1 MSDFRCSAAS
11 AEDDEQLAGTAPT
24 ETELLL
30 VEAPG
35 PWGHDAIVENR
46 LPAPVREHLAA
57 LDGTKVLL
65 LRRPRGRRGP
75 GTRVFRARRE
85 GAGFAVT
92 TTVLPDPLD
101 LVDLD
106 LATLVPYDGP
116 LWLVCTN
123 GRRDRCCAEIGRPIA
138 EALGLRW
145 PEGTWETTHLGG
157 HRFSGT
163 LLALPSGFTL
173 GRLDASSAGDL
184 CEALERGDVP
194 IEHCRGR
201 AGLPAPAQVKE
212 LHVLAGGSPDVE
224 VVAHPGPLR
233 RQSCGSPKEK
243 PTTRYEIR
251 SASSA

>member
-1 MSDFRCSAAS
+1 MPDFRCSAAS
-11 AEDDEQLAGTAPT
+11 AEDDESLAGTALT
-24 ETELLL
+24 DTDLLL

-35 PWGHDAIVENR
+35 PWGHDAVRENR
-46 LPAPVREHLAA
+46 LAAPVREHLAA
-57 LDGTKVLL
+57 LDGVKVLL
-65 LRRPRGRRGP
+65 LRRPRGSSGP

-85 GAGFAVT
+85 GVGFAVT

-106 LATLVPYDGP
+106 LTTLTPYDGP

-138 EALGLRW
+138 EVLSRRW

-173 GRLDASSAGDL
+173 GRLDANNVGDV
-184 CEALERGDVP
+184 CDALERGEVP
-194 IEHCRGR
+194 VEHCRGR
-201 AGLPAPAQVKE
+201 AGLPGTAQVKE

-233 RQSCGSPKEK
+233 RQSCGSPQEK
-243 PTTRYEIR
+243 ATTRYEIR
-251 SASSA
+251 SASSD